1 MSDQRTVMNAA
12 SPSRILAAA
21 IMASSMVFIDS
32 TAVNVVLPV
41 LQRELHATIVEAQW
55 FVEAYALFLSALILV
70 GGSLGDHFGRVRLF
84 LIGVVGFAGAS
95 ALCGVAQNAGQ
106 LIAARAFQG
115 VASAILT
122 PGSLSILGATFDGT
136 QRGKAI
142 GLWSSFTAVMGAA
155 GPVLGGFIAEHASWR
170 WIFFL
175 NIPLAV
181 ATIVAMVGCPESRDH
196 EKVHHVDWAGAAL
209 ATLGLGCIVFA
220 LISATGPSGWAPLYV
235 VLLAA
240 GCLALALFIAVEARV
255 PSPMMPLQLFKN
267 RTFSAVNLMTL
278 LQYAALGGA
287 LFFLPFNL
295 ILAQHYSPSAAGA
308 ALLPT
313 ISLIFVLSPWAG
325 TLCSTLGPE
334 IPLVAGALISAIGFA
349 ALAVPTIGGTYWTTY
364 FAGAVLLGLGMG
376 LVVSP
381 LTTTVMG
388 SVDPD
393 HFGVA
398 SGINNAIART
408 AGLIAVAAF
417 SLLVVATFNRALDA
431 RLAAIPVSPQVKAAV
446 DGERSRLAAAVPPS
460 STPGAQRAAV
470 AYAIARSYVSGFR
483 LAMLLAALLS
493 VGSALCAF
501 VLLGSALR
509 PVSAHEPRSP

>member
-1 MSDQRTVMNAA
+1 MNA
-12 SPSRILAAA
+12 PNTSRILAAA

-32 TAVNVVLPV
+32 TAVNVVLPI
-41 LQRELHATIVEAQW
+41 LQRELHATIVDAQW

-84 LIGVVGFAGAS
+84 LIGVIGFAGAS
-95 ALCGVAQNAGQ
+95 VLCGFAQNAGQ
-106 LIAARAFQG
+106 LIAARAVQG

-122 PGSLSILGATFDGT
+122 PGSLSILGATFAGS
-136 QRGKAI
+136 QRGRAI
-142 GLWSSFTAVMGAA
+142 GLWSSFTAITAA
-155 GPVLGGFIAEHASWR
+155 GGPVLGGFIAEHASWR
-170 WIFFL
+170 WIFFI
-175 NIPLAV
+175 NIPLAL
-181 ATIVAMVGCPESRDH
+181 ATLVAMIGCPESRDH

-209 ATLGLGCIVFA
+209 ATLGLGCLVFA
-220 LISATGPSGWAPLYV
+220 LISATGPSGWTPLDI

-240 GCLALALFIAVEARV
+240 GFVALAFFIVVEARV

-267 RTFSAVNLMTL
+267 RDFSAVNLMTL

-287 LFFLPFNL
+287 LFFIPFNL

-308 ALLPT
+308 ALLPMIT
-313 ISLIFVLSPWAG
+313 LIFALSPWAG
-325 TLCSTLGPE
+325 TLCSTLGPK
-334 IPLVAGALISAIGFA
+334 IPLVAGTLISALGFVTLA
-349 ALAVPTIGGTYWTTY
+349 APTIGGTYWTTY
-364 FAGAVLLGLGMG
+364 FAGAVVLGLGMG

-388 SVDPD
+388 SVDTD

-431 RLAAIPVSPQVKAAV
+431 RLAGIAVSPQVKAAV
-446 DGERSRLAAAVPPS
+446 IGERSRLAAAIPPPS
-460 STPGAQRAAV
+460 TPSSQRSAV

-483 LAMLLAALLS
+483 LAMLASAMLS
-493 VGSALCAF
+493 VGSALCAL
-501 VLLGSALR
+501 VLLGGGLR
-509 PVSAHEPRSP
+509 PVSAPAPRSP